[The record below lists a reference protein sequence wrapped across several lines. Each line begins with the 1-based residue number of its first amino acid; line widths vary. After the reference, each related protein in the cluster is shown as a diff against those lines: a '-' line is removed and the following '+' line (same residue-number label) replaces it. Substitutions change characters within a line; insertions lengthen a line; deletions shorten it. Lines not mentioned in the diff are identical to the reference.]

1 MICSTNHCSS
11 VKKPRLATRPV
22 PARRGLYCQQPVG
35 PAAAADRPRSEGFWR
50 PWLFCRRDSEPL
62 QARKRQRLHYGPL
75 PGKHGS
81 YNHPVKL
88 FWPKSK
94 CSAHLYEAGE
104 ALLSSF
110 PVQATIS
117 FYEESDSESE
127 ADSSDESHDSGIDS
141 E

>member
-1 MICSTNHCSS
+1 MICNTNHNCSM
-11 VKKPRLATRPV
+11 KEPRLASRPV
-22 PARRGLYCQQPVG
+22 PARRSPCCHCQRPV
-35 PAAAADRPRSEGFWR
+35 RPSQWSEGFWR
-50 PWLFCRRDSEPL
+50 PWLSSRRDSERL
-62 QARKRQRLHYGPL
+62 QARKTQRLPCGPL

-81 YNHPVKL
+81 YNHPVRL

-94 CSAHLYEAGE
+94 CSPHLYEAGE

>member
-1 MICSTNHCSS
+1 
-11 VKKPRLATRPV
+11 
-22 PARRGLYCQQPVG
+22 
-35 PAAAADRPRSEGFWR
+35 
-50 PWLFCRRDSEPL
+50 
-62 QARKRQRLHYGPL
+62 
-75 PGKHGS
+75 
-81 YNHPVKL
+81 L

-94 CSAHLYEAGE
+94 CSTHLYEAGE